1 MSSNDWWVLVAEA
14 VHAGIQGTRHSRFT
28 PKEAVLVELS
38 SAESYQVCMMALTF
52 FVRTHDLTFLSLP
65 VDIGIAQCIAEK
77 APVMAGGEAPLDGH
91 TTFFELVALVLACLG
106 DSDKTKF
113 GQRRISSAPDYSKH
127 HPLYS
132 PCANHTP
139 VQLRIQFEELSLE
152 GHSFR
157 LYGSKP
163 RNLRPST
170 THVSHNGVL
179 IPISAVCR
187 QFRHSGQCSY
197 GARCLYRHFDV
208 EPHYQY
214 SHNPYAAHCAR
225 SDSSSASADAEHN

>member
-1 MSSNDWWVLVAEA
+1 MAPRDAALV
-14 VHAGIQGTRHSRFT
+14 
-28 PKEAVLVELS
+28 KLS
-38 SAESYQVCMMALTF
+38 SAESYQVCMLALTF

-65 VDIGIAQCIAEK
+65 VDIGIAQYIAEK
-77 APVMAGGEAPLDGH
+77 APIMAGSEAPLDGH
-91 TTFFELVALVLACLG
+91 TTFFELVGLVLSCLG
-106 DSDKTKF
+106 DSDKAKF
-113 GQRRISSAPDYSKH
+113 HQRRISSSPDYSRH
-127 HPLYS
+127 NHTLPS
-132 PCANHTP
+132 PSANHTP

-170 THVSHNGVL
+170 THVSHDGAL
-179 IPISAVCR
+179 IPISAICR
-187 QFRHSGQCSY
+187 QFRNSGQCSF
-197 GARCLYRHFDV
+197 GVRCLYHHFDV

-225 SDSSSASADAEHN
+225 SDSSSASADADHN